1 MMSGNLL
8 ALSVATAVLIAIPG
22 PNVALIVAN
31 SLRYGLR
38 EGAVTVLGTT
48 AGVAVQLSLVA
59 LGLATVIEF
68 AASALAWVKWA
79 GVFYLLYLGIRAWR
93 EPAGELGAIEASRT
107 VFWRAFMIAALNPK
121 TLLFNAAFLP
131 QFVEAEAGM
140 GQFLLIAAV
149 FLGIVL
155 AGDLCWAGFASR
167 ARRLFGRY
175 GRFRSRVTGGFLL
188 TAGAGLALSRREI

>member
-8 ALSVATAVLIAIPG
+8 ALCIATAVLTAIPG

-38 EGAVTVLGTT
+38 DGSLTVLGTT
-48 AGVAVQLSLVA
+48 AGVAVQLLLVA
-59 LGLATVIEF
+59 LGLATLVEF
-68 AASALAWVKWA
+68 AAGALAWIKWA
-79 GVFYLLYLGIRAWR
+79 GVLYLVYLGIRAWR
-93 EPAGELGAIEASRT
+93 EPVSDLGKVEASRT
-107 VFWRAFMIAALNPK
+107 VFWRAFTIAALNPK

-131 QFVEAEAGM
+131 QFVEPGAGT

-149 FLGIVL
+149 FLTVLL

-175 GRFRSRVTGGFLL
+175 GRFRNRVTGGFLL
-188 TAGAGLALSRREI
+188 TSGVGLALSRREL